1 MAPFGSHRTIGLM
14 NKPDEQTS
22 GKEAQEPEPS
32 RLEEARRIIEQ
43 YAGDLRE
50 IIKKLRRRLN

>member
-1 MAPFGSHRTIGLM
+1 M

-32 RLEEARRIIEQ
+32 RLEEAWRIIEQ

>member
-1 MAPFGSHRTIGLM
+1 M
-14 NKPDEQTS
+14 NKPDEAA
-22 GKEAQEPEPS
+22 GKEAQERKPS

-43 YAGDLRE
+43 YADDLRE